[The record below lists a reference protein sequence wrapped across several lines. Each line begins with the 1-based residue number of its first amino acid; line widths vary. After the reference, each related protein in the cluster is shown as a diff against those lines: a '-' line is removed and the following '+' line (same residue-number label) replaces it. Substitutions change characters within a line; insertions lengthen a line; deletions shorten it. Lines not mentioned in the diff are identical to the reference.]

1 MNLWKYFPLKLKRPI
16 INKESTQRILIV
28 KDPFNL
34 LVLETLNLKIFEE
47 DERQIAWDGFAWWS
61 LNK

>member
-47 DERQIAWDGFAWWS
+47 DERQIA
-61 LNK
+61 